1 MLFFVGRGQA
11 STLILVTVVL
21 ASAACASRMPIAVP
35 GQGPVPAVEAQ
46 PDLQKET
53 PSAKP
58 RTRPASPKPTHSPAK
73 ATRSPAKATRSP
85 ARPARSPAKPARPPA
100 VRLDSAALELAVTRR
115 HAHGPLALALARR
128 TGNPEMADR
137 AASAVVREA
146 ERLRLS
152 PSLLAAVLLIENA
165 PLDSVAVSDQ
175 GAMGMMQIMP
185 VHLGSFGCEA
195 DLVNV
200 ESNICHGARL
210 LKQLVQR
217 TGSVPVALR
226 RYNGCVRGKNTPRCH
241 RYPTRVLRTASRLRR
256 EVLVAAGTDSATVVA
271 EALGTQSRTE
281 AAAIPSQPVAADS
294 VSPPAG
300 DATAQC
306 ATLVGCLRYRWTL
319 SN

>member
-1 MLFFVGRGQA
+1 
-11 STLILVTVVL
+11 
-21 ASAACASRMPIAVP
+21 
-35 GQGPVPAVEAQ
+35 
-46 PDLQKET
+46 
-53 PSAKP
+53 
-58 RTRPASPKPTHSPAK
+58 
-73 ATRSPAKATRSP
+73 
-85 ARPARSPAKPARPPA
+85 
-100 VRLDSAALELAVTRR
+100 
-115 HAHGPLALALARR
+115 
-128 TGNPEMADR
+128 MADR

-165 PLDSVAVSDQ
+165 PLDSVAVSNQ
-175 GAMGMMQIMP
+175 GAIGMMQIMP

-210 LKQLVQR
+210 LKQLVRR

-241 RYPTRVLRTASRLRR
+241 RYPTRVLRTASGLRR
-256 EVLVAAGTDSATVVA
+256 EVLVAAGTDSATMVA
-271 EALGTQSRTE
+271 EALGVQSRTG
-281 AAAIPSQPVAADS
+281 ATSIPSQPITTADS
-294 VSPPAG
+294 THPAG
-300 DATAQC
+300 TAAQC

>member
-1 MLFFVGRGQA
+1 MLFFVGHGQA
-11 STLILVTVVL
+11 STLLLGAVVV
-21 ASAACASRMPIAVP
+21 ASAACASRMPIGAP
-35 GQGPVPAVEAQ
+35 GFQPLPAVEKQ
-46 PDLQKET
+46 PDLRKET
-53 PSAKP
+53 PPAKP
-58 RTRPASPKPTHSPAK
+58 RARPASP
-73 ATRSPAKATRSP
+73 
-85 ARPARSPAKPARPPA
+85 KPARPPA

-152 PSLLAAVLLIENA
+152 PSLLAAVVLIENA

-175 GAMGMMQIMP
+175 GAIGMMQIMP

-210 LKQLVQR
+210 LKQLVRR
-217 TGSVPVALR
+217 TGSVPTALR
-226 RYNGCVRGKNTPRCH
+226 RYNGCVRGRNTPRCY

-256 EVLVAAGTDSATVVA
+256 EVLVAAAADSAIVVR
-271 EALGTQSRTE
+271 EALGMRTRTE
-281 AAAIPSQPVAADS
+281 PVPIPSQPVTAADS
-294 VSPPAG
+294 TDQAG
-300 DATAQC
+300 EATAHC
-306 ATLVGCLRYRWTL
+306 ATLVGCLRYRWSL
-319 SN
+319 AN

>member
-11 STLILVTVVL
+11 STLVLVTVVL
-21 ASAACASRMPIAVP
+21 ASAACASRMPIGVP
-35 GQGPVPAVEAQ
+35 GYQPVPAVEAQ

-53 PSAKP
+53 PAAKP
-58 RTRPASPKPTHSPAK
+58 RTRSASPQP
-73 ATRSPAKATRSP
+73 TRSPAKPT
-85 ARPARSPAKPARPPA
+85 RSPAKPARPPA

-128 TGNPEMADR
+128 TGNPEMAER

-210 LKQLVQR
+210 LKQLVRR

-256 EVLVAAGTDSATVVA
+256 EVLVAAGSDSATVVA
-271 EALGTQSRTE
+271 EALGVQSRPE

-294 VSPPAG
+294 ATPPAG

-306 ATLVGCLRYRWTL
+306 ATLVGCLRHRWTL

>member
-35 GQGPVPAVEAQ
+35 GYQPVPTVEAQ

-53 PSAKP
+53 PTAKP
-58 RTRPASPKPTHSPAK
+58 RTRPASPKPTLSPAK
-73 ATRSPAKATRSP
+73 AAHSPRKA
-85 ARPARSPAKPARPPA
+85 ARSPAKPARPPA

-165 PLDSVAVSDQ
+165 PLDSVAVSNQ
-175 GAMGMMQIMP
+175 GAIGMMQIMP

-256 EVLVAAGTDSATVVA
+256 EVLVAAGTDSATVVG
-271 EALGTQSRTE
+271 EALGMRSQTE
-281 AAAIPSQPVAADS
+281 AAAIPSPPVAADS
-294 VSPPAG
+294 VTPPAG
-300 DATAQC
+300 DGTAQC

-319 SN
+319 AN

>member
-35 GQGPVPAVEAQ
+35 GYQPVPAVEAQ

-58 RTRPASPKPTHSPAK
+58 RTRPASPKPT
-73 ATRSPAKATRSP
+73 RSPAKPR
-85 ARPARSPAKPARPPA
+85 RSPAKPARPPA

-165 PLDSVAVSDQ
+165 PLDSVAVSNQ
-175 GAMGMMQIMP
+175 GAIGMMQIMP

-271 EALGTQSRTE
+271 EALGTQLGTE
-281 AAAIPSQPVAADS
+281 AAVIPSQPVATDS
-294 VSPPAG
+294 VTPPAG
-300 DATAQC
+300 DATGQC

-319 SN
+319 AN

>member
-21 ASAACASRMPIAVP
+21 ASAACASRMPIEVP
-35 GQGPVPAVEAQ
+35 GYQPVPAVEAQ

-53 PSAKP
+53 PRAKP
-58 RTRPASPKPTHSPAK
+58 RTRSASPKPT
-73 ATRSPAKATRSP
+73 RSPAKP
-85 ARPARSPAKPARPPA
+85 ARPPAKPARPPA

-165 PLDSVAVSDQ
+165 PLDSVAVSNQ
-175 GAMGMMQIMP
+175 GAIGMMQIMP
-185 VHLGSFGCEA
+185 IHLGSFGCEA

-210 LKQLVQR
+210 LKQLVRR

-271 EALGTQSRTE
+271 EALGMQSRPE
-281 AAAIPSQPVAADS
+281 AAPIPSQPVAADS
-294 VSPPAG
+294 ATSPAG